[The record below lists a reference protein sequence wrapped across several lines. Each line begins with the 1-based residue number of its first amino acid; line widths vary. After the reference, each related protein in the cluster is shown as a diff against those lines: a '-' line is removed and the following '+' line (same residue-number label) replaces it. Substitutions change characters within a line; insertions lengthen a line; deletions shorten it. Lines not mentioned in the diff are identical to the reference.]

1 MAVLAGVGL
10 TSAAAFCLLSISPS
24 MAAVSMAVSVVPS
37 QAARL
42 EAMLMAW
49 VSVQAELLR

>member
-1 MAVLAGVGL
+1 
-10 TSAAAFCLLSISPS
+10 
-24 MAAVSMAVSVVPS
+24 MAAVSMAVSLVPS
-37 QAARL
+37 QEARL

>member
-1 MAVLAGVGL
+1 
-10 TSAAAFCLLSISPS
+10 
-24 MAAVSMAVSVVPS
+24 MAAVSMAVSLVPS